1 MSMTASPAARPLDVI
16 RSPATAAKLLQPTRR
31 RILEHLSQAQ
41 SASGLA
47 RQLRLP
53 RQKVNYHL
61 RELEK
66 DGLVALVEE
75 RKRGNCTER
84 LVQATARSYL
94 ISPEVLGALGSRP
107 EEVRD
112 RFSAAYLMATAGRAV
127 RDVAQLQAKADEA
140 GQRLAT
146 LTLTSEVRFA
156 SAQARNG
163 FAEELTTALAELSA
177 KYHDEDAPGGRRF
190 RFFVGGHP
198 APAPDAAE
206 QARRTPTR
214 GNEGER

>member
-1 MSMTASPAARPLDVI
+1 MAPSQSARPLDVI
-16 RSPATAAKLLQPTRR
+16 RSPETAAKLLQPIRR
-31 RILEHLSQAQ
+31 QILENLSEAQ

-47 RQLRLP
+47 RQLGLA

-66 DGLVALVEE
+66 GGLVELVEE
-75 RKRGNCTER
+75 RRRGNCTER
-84 LVQATARSYL
+84 LVKATARSYL

-107 EEVRD
+107 EKIRD
-112 RFSAAYLMATAGRAV
+112 RFSAAYLVATAGRVV
-127 RDVAQLQAKADEA
+127 RDVAELQGRADEA
-140 GQRLAT
+140 GQRFAT

-156 SAQARNG
+156 NAKARNG
-163 FAEELTTALAELSA
+163 FAEELATALAELSA

-198 APAPDAAE
+198 TPAPDDTQ
-206 QARRTPTR
+206 QAHRAPTS